1 MAEVKWTKEQQE
13 AIYKKGSN
21 ILVAA
26 AAGSGKTAVLV
37 ERIIKKIINDK
48 VDIDKILVV
57 TFTSAAASEMRERIL
72 DAIYKKLEEYPE
84 DENLQKQ
91 INLLNK
97 ASICTIDSFC
107 LDVIR
112 NNFFEIDISANARV
126 ADSTEVTLLKQE
138 VLDEIFEEK
147 YIENNADF
155 LELIETYTK
164 YNRDEDLQDLILKI
178 YNYIQSDPFPE
189 EWLAQKVEMFNIN
202 NVNFSDTP
210 WGKIIVESCREN
222 LEDCILKLENL
233 VPQMHRFP
241 ELEKYENAI
250 KDDINNYTSIK
261 NNLTNWDTA
270 QQMIEN
276 FRNMDWP
283 RGKKVENPLK
293 DDAKKIRDSVK
304 DQYSSIKEL
313 IPYDSENAC
322 EDIKYMHGILKKLQD
337 IIIEFSEKFYQ
348 KKREKNI
355 IDFNDMEHLA
365 LKVLV
370 KKDEDGNI
378 KGTEVAK
385 RYSEKFEE
393 IAIDEYQDSNLVQEC
408 ILTSVSKNN
417 NIFMVGDVKQ
427 SIYKFRQARPEL
439 FLGKYNT
446 YKNEPVAG
454 ENRKIQLFKNF
465 RSRKNVLD
473 ITNIVFENIMSAKL
487 GDIDYNENEYLN
499 LGASYEE
506 IEKQDFTTQLNIID
520 LKKEDEEKE
529 EETEEKILEK
539 SEMEAKAVAN
549 RIRKLFE
556 DNYCVYDK
564 KEGYRK
570 ATFKDIVI
578 LLRTTSDTAKV
589 YEKELTQNGFPT
601 FTDTGSNY
609 FETEEIQIILSAL
622 KIIDN
627 PNNDI
632 PLVTVL
638 RSPIGGFTDNELIE
652 IRLEERNGL
661 FYQALETTKEKSQ
674 NLELKNKV
682 NKFLNM
688 LNDWQLKQEYLSLDE
703 LIWYIYESTNYYNF
717 VSSKPNGELKTANLK
732 LLFEK
737 AKDYEKASFKG
748 LYNFINYIDKISKGS
763 DDMGSAKLIRRK

>member
-1 MAEVKWTKEQQE
+1 MINK
-13 AIYKKGSN
+13 
-21 ILVAA
+21 
-26 AAGSGKTAVLV
+26 
-37 ERIIKKIINDK
+37 IIKEKIDINQLL
-48 VDIDKILVV
+48 IV
-57 TFTSAAASEMRERIL
+57 TFTNAAASEMREKIL
-72 DAIYKKLEEYPE
+72 EAIYKKIEEEPE
-84 DENLQKQ
+84 NKNLQKQ
-91 INLLNK
+91 IVLLND
-97 ASICTIDSFC
+97 ANISTIHSFC
-107 LDVIR
+107 LEVIK
-112 NNFFEIDISANARV
+112 NYFYEIGISPNFRIGDNAEIK
-126 ADSTEVTLLKQE
+126 LLKQE
-138 VLDEIFEEK
+138 TLEEVFEEL
-147 YIENNADF
+147 YEEENKDF
-155 LELIETYTK
+155 IKLVDTYCGYRNDNQLRELV
-164 YNRDEDLQDLILKI
+164 LKI
-178 YNYIQSDPFPE
+178 YNYSQSMPFPM
-189 EWLAQKVEMFNIN
+189 EWISENVDKFNITN
-202 NVNFSDTP
+202 KNDFSQTE
-210 WGKIIVESCREN
+210 WGKLLIKNFKEEAQSAATALKTVKNE
-222 LEDCILKLENL
+222 LKEDS
-233 VPQMHRFP
+233 
-241 ELEKYENAI
+241 ELEKYYITVLEDIEKIEKLLKQDSWDDIYNLICNLQFEKWPISRKIQSKLKDKSKQIRDKVEKPI
-250 KDDINNYTSIK
+250 KDFR
-261 NNLTNWDTA
+261 DT
-270 QQMIEN
+270 I
-276 FRNMDWP
+276 FIY
-283 RGKKVENPLK
+283 K
-293 DDAKKIRDSVK
+293 S
-304 DQYSSIKEL
+304 KEA
-313 IPYDSENAC
+313 I
-322 EDIKYMHGILKKLQD
+322 EDIYDMYKILNILEKVILK
-337 IIIEFSEKFYQ
+337 FSNKYQ
-348 KKREKNI
+348 ENKKEKNI
-355 IDFNDMEHLA
+355 IDFSDIEHFA
-365 LKVLV
+365 LKILV
-370 KKDEDGNI
+370 KKDENDNYI
-378 KGTEVAK
+378 PTEVAK
-385 RYSEKFEE
+385 IYKEKFKE
-393 IAIDEYQDSNLVQEC
+393 IAIDEYQDSNLVQEY
-408 ILTSVSKNN
+408 ILTTISNGK

-439 FLGKYNT
+439 FLQKYNS
-446 YKNEPVAG
+446 YKMPDEATNECK
-454 ENRKIQLFKNF
+454 ENTKIQLFQNF
-465 RSRKNVLD
+465 RSRSSVLD
-473 ITNIVFENIMSAKL
+473 ITNLVFDNIMSMDL
-487 GDIDYNENEYLN
+487 GGIEYNEKEYLN
-499 LGASYEE
+499 KGAEFKE
-506 IEKQDFTTQLNIID
+506 TAQELNVAGKAELNIID

-609 FETEEIQIILSAL
+609 FETEEIQIILSVL

>member
-1 MAEVKWTKEQQE
+1 MINK
-13 AIYKKGSN
+13 
-21 ILVAA
+21 
-26 AAGSGKTAVLV
+26 
-37 ERIIKKIINDK
+37 IIKEKIDINQLL
-48 VDIDKILVV
+48 IV
-57 TFTSAAASEMRERIL
+57 TFTNAAASEMREKIL
-72 DAIYKKLEEYPE
+72 EAIYKKIEEEPE
-84 DENLQKQ
+84 NKNLQKQ
-91 INLLNK
+91 IVLLND
-97 ASICTIDSFC
+97 ANISTIHSFC
-107 LDVIR
+107 LEVIK
-112 NNFFEIDISANARV
+112 NYFYEIGISPNFRIGDNAEIK
-126 ADSTEVTLLKQE
+126 LLKQE
-138 VLDEIFEEK
+138 TLEEVFEEL
-147 YIENNADF
+147 YEEENKDF
-155 LELIETYTK
+155 IKLVDTYCGYRNDNQLRELV
-164 YNRDEDLQDLILKI
+164 LKI
-178 YNYIQSDPFPE
+178 YNYSQSMPFPM
-189 EWLAQKVEMFNIN
+189 EWISENVDKFNITN
-202 NVNFSDTP
+202 KNDFSQTE
-210 WGKIIVESCREN
+210 WGKLLIKNFKEEAQSAATALKTVKNE
-222 LEDCILKLENL
+222 LKEDS
-233 VPQMHRFP
+233 
-241 ELEKYENAI
+241 ELEKYYITILEDIEKIEKLLKQDSWDDIYNLICNLQFEKWPISRKIQSELKDKSKQIRDKVEKPI
-250 KDDINNYTSIK
+250 KDFR
-261 NNLTNWDTA
+261 DT
-270 QQMIEN
+270 I
-276 FRNMDWP
+276 FIY
-283 RGKKVENPLK
+283 K
-293 DDAKKIRDSVK
+293 S
-304 DQYSSIKEL
+304 KEA
-313 IPYDSENAC
+313 I
-322 EDIKYMHGILKKLQD
+322 EDIYDMYKILNILEKVILK
-337 IIIEFSEKFYQ
+337 FSNKYQ
-348 KKREKNI
+348 ENKKEKNI
-355 IDFNDMEHLA
+355 IDFSDIEHFA
-365 LKVLV
+365 LKILV
-370 KKDEDGNI
+370 KKDENDNYI
-378 KGTEVAK
+378 PTEVAK
-385 RYSEKFEE
+385 IYKEKFKE
-393 IAIDEYQDSNLVQEC
+393 IAIDEYQDSNLVQEY
-408 ILTSVSKNN
+408 ILTTISNGK

-439 FLGKYNT
+439 FLQKYNS
-446 YKNEPVAG
+446 YKMPDEATNECK
-454 ENRKIQLFKNF
+454 ENTKIQLFQNF
-465 RSRKNVLD
+465 RSRSSVLD
-473 ITNIVFENIMSAKL
+473 ITNLVFDNIMSMDL
-487 GDIDYNENEYLN
+487 GGIEYNEKEYLN
-499 LGASYEE
+499 KGAEFKKAAQE
-506 IEKQDFTTQLNIID
+506 LNVAGKAELNIID

-609 FETEEIQIILSAL
+609 FETEEIQIILSVL

-703 LIWYIYESTNYYNF
+703 LIWYMYESTNYYNF

>member
-1 MAEVKWTKEQQE
+1 MINK
-13 AIYKKGSN
+13 
-21 ILVAA
+21 
-26 AAGSGKTAVLV
+26 
-37 ERIIKKIINDK
+37 IIKEKIDINQLL
-48 VDIDKILVV
+48 IV
-57 TFTSAAASEMRERIL
+57 TFTNAAASEMREKIL
-72 DAIYKKLEEYPE
+72 EAIYKKIEEEPE
-84 DENLQKQ
+84 NKNLQKQ
-91 INLLNK
+91 IVLLND
-97 ASICTIDSFC
+97 ANISTIHSFC
-107 LDVIR
+107 LEVIK
-112 NNFFEIDISANARV
+112 NYFYEIGISPNFRIGDNAEIK
-126 ADSTEVTLLKQE
+126 LLKQE
-138 VLDEIFEEK
+138 TLEEVFEEL
-147 YIENNADF
+147 YEEENKDF
-155 LELIETYTK
+155 IKLVDTYCGYRNDNQLRELV
-164 YNRDEDLQDLILKI
+164 LKI
-178 YNYIQSDPFPE
+178 YNYSQSMPFPM
-189 EWLAQKVEMFNIN
+189 EWISENVDKFNITN
-202 NVNFSDTP
+202 KTDFSQTE
-210 WGKIIVESCREN
+210 WGKLLIKNFKEEAQSAVTALKTVKNE
-222 LEDCILKLENL
+222 LKEDS
-233 VPQMHRFP
+233 
-241 ELEKYENAI
+241 ELEKYYITILEDI
-250 KDDINNYTSIK
+250 EKIEKLLKQDSWDDIYNLICNLQFEKWPISRKIQSELKDKSKQIRDKVEKPIK
-261 NNLTNWDTA
+261 NFRDT
-270 QQMIEN
+270 I
-276 FRNMDWP
+276 FIY
-283 RGKKVENPLK
+283 K
-293 DDAKKIRDSVK
+293 S
-304 DQYSSIKEL
+304 KEA
-313 IPYDSENAC
+313 I
-322 EDIKYMHGILKKLQD
+322 EDIYDMYKILNILEKVILK
-337 IIIEFSEKFYQ
+337 FSNKYQ
-348 KKREKNI
+348 ENKKEKNI
-355 IDFNDMEHLA
+355 IDFSDIEHFA
-365 LKVLV
+365 LKILV
-370 KKDEDGNI
+370 KKDENDNYI
-378 KGTEVAK
+378 PTEVAK
-385 RYSEKFEE
+385 IYKEKFKE
-393 IAIDEYQDSNLVQEC
+393 IAIDEYQDSNLVQEY
-408 ILTSVSKNN
+408 ILTTISNGK

-439 FLGKYNT
+439 FLQKYNS
-446 YKNEPVAG
+446 YKMPDEATNECK
-454 ENRKIQLFKNF
+454 ENTKIQLFQNF
-465 RSRKNVLD
+465 RSRSSVLD
-473 ITNIVFENIMSAKL
+473 ITNLVFDNIMSMDL
-487 GDIDYNENEYLN
+487 GGIEYNEKEYLN
-499 LGASYEE
+499 KGPEFKEA
-506 IEKQDFTTQLNIID
+506 TQELNVAGKAELNIID

-529 EETEEKILEK
+529 EEAEEKILEK

-609 FETEEIQIILSAL
+609 FETEEIQIILSVL

-661 FYQALETTKEKSQ
+661 FYQALETTKGKSQ

>member
-1 MAEVKWTKEQQE
+1 MINK
-13 AIYKKGSN
+13 
-21 ILVAA
+21 
-26 AAGSGKTAVLV
+26 
-37 ERIIKKIINDK
+37 IIKEKIDINQLL
-48 VDIDKILVV
+48 IV
-57 TFTSAAASEMRERIL
+57 TFTNAAASEMRERIL
-72 DAIYKKLEEYPE
+72 EAIYKKIEEEPE
-84 DENLQKQ
+84 NKNLQKQ
-91 INLLNK
+91 IVLLND
-97 ASICTIDSFC
+97 ANISTIHSFC
-107 LDVIR
+107 LEVIK
-112 NNFFEIDISANARV
+112 NYFYEIGISPNFRIGDNAEIK
-126 ADSTEVTLLKQE
+126 LLKQE
-138 VLDEIFEEK
+138 TLEEVFEEL
-147 YIENNADF
+147 YEEENKDF
-155 LELIETYTK
+155 IKLVDTYCGYRNDNQLRELV
-164 YNRDEDLQDLILKI
+164 LKI
-178 YNYIQSDPFPE
+178 YNYSQSMPFPM
-189 EWLAQKVEMFNIN
+189 EWINENVDKFNITKEN
-202 NVNFSDTP
+202 DFSKTE
-210 WGKIIVESCREN
+210 WGKLLIKNFKEEAQNAVTALKTVKNE
-222 LEDCILKLENL
+222 LKEDS
-233 VPQMHRFP
+233 
-241 ELEKYENAI
+241 ELEKYYITILEDIEKIEKLLKQNSWDDIYNLICNLQFEKWPISRKIQSELKDKSKQIRDKVEKPI
-250 KDDINNYTSIK
+250 KDFR
-261 NNLTNWDTA
+261 DTIFIY
-270 QQMIEN
+270 Q
-276 FRNMDWP
+276 
-283 RGKKVENPLK
+283 
-293 DDAKKIRDSVK
+293 S
-304 DQYSSIKEL
+304 KET
-313 IPYDSENAC
+313 I
-322 EDIKYMHGILKKLQD
+322 EDIYDMYKILNILEKVILK
-337 IIIEFSEKFYQ
+337 FSNKYQ
-348 KKREKNI
+348 ENKKEKNI
-355 IDFNDMEHLA
+355 IDFSDIEHFA
-365 LKVLV
+365 LKILV
-370 KKDEDGNI
+370 KKDENDNYI
-378 KGTEVAK
+378 PTEVAK
-385 RYSEKFEE
+385 IYKEKFKE
-393 IAIDEYQDSNLVQEC
+393 IAIDEYQDSNLVQEY
-408 ILTSVSKNN
+408 ILTTISNGK

-439 FLGKYNT
+439 FLQKYNS
-446 YKNEPVAG
+446 YKMPDEATNECK
-454 ENRKIQLFKNF
+454 ENTKIQLFQNF
-465 RSRKNVLD
+465 RSRSSVLD
-473 ITNIVFENIMSAKL
+473 ITNLVFDNIMSMDL
-487 GDIDYNENEYLN
+487 GGIEYNEKEYLN
-499 LGASYEE
+499 KGVEFKEAPQELNIAGKAE
-506 IEKQDFTTQLNIID
+506 LNIID
-520 LKKEDEEKE
+520 LKKEDEETE
-529 EETEEKILEK
+529 EETEEKLLEK

-589 YEKELTQNGFPT
+589 YEKELIQNGFPT

>member
-1 MAEVKWTKEQQE
+1 MQQQH
-13 AIYKKGSN
+13 
-21 ILVAA
+21 
-26 AAGSGKTAVLV
+26 GSGKTTVLV
-37 ERIIKKIINDK
+37 ERMINKIIKEKIDINQLL
-48 VDIDKILVV
+48 IV
-57 TFTSAAASEMRERIL
+57 TFTNAAASEMRERIL
-72 DAIYKKLEEYPE
+72 EAIYKKIEEEPE
-84 DENLQKQ
+84 NKNLQKQ
-91 INLLNK
+91 IVLLND
-97 ASICTIDSFC
+97 ANISTIHSFC
-107 LDVIR
+107 LEVIK
-112 NNFFEIDISANARV
+112 NYFYEIGISPNFRIGDNAEIK
-126 ADSTEVTLLKQE
+126 LLKQE
-138 VLDEIFEEK
+138 TLEEVFEEL
-147 YIENNADF
+147 YEEENKDF
-155 LELIETYTK
+155 IKLVDTYCG
-164 YNRDEDLQDLILKI
+164 YRNDNQLRDLVLKI
-178 YNYIQSDPFPE
+178 YNYSQSMPFPM
-189 EWLAQKVEMFNIN
+189 EWISENVDKFNITN
-202 NVNFSDTP
+202 KTDFSQTE
-210 WGKIIVESCREN
+210 WGKLLIKNFKEEAQSAVTA
-222 LEDCILKLENL
+222 LKTVKNELKDDS
-233 VPQMHRFP
+233 
-241 ELEKYENAI
+241 ELEKYYITILEDIEKIEKLLKQDLWDDIYNLICNLQFEKWPISRKIQSELKDKSKQIRDKVEKPI
-250 KDDINNYTSIK
+250 KDFR
-261 NNLTNWDTA
+261 DTIFIY
-270 QQMIEN
+270 Q
-276 FRNMDWP
+276 
-283 RGKKVENPLK
+283 
-293 DDAKKIRDSVK
+293 S
-304 DQYSSIKEL
+304 KEA
-313 IPYDSENAC
+313 I
-322 EDIKYMHGILKKLQD
+322 EDIYDMYKILNILEKVILK
-337 IIIEFSEKFYQ
+337 FSNKYQ
-348 KKREKNI
+348 ENKKEKNI
-355 IDFNDMEHLA
+355 IDFSDIEHFA
-365 LKVLV
+365 LKILV
-370 KKDEDGNI
+370 KKDENNNYI
-378 KGTEVAK
+378 PTEVAK
-385 RYSEKFEE
+385 IYKEKFKE
-393 IAIDEYQDSNLVQEC
+393 IAIDEYQDSNLVQEY
-408 ILTSVSKNN
+408 ILTTISNGK

-439 FLGKYNT
+439 FLQKYNS
-446 YKNEPVAG
+446 YKMPDEATNECK
-454 ENRKIQLFKNF
+454 ENTKIQLFQNF
-465 RSRKNVLD
+465 RSRSSVLD
-473 ITNIVFENIMSAKL
+473 ITNLAFDNIMSMDL
-487 GDIDYNENEYLN
+487 GGIEYNEKEYLN
-499 LGASYEE
+499 KGAEF
-506 IEKQDFTTQLNIID
+506 KKATQELNVAGKAELNIID

-609 FETEEIQIILSAL
+609 FETEEIQIILSVL

-748 LYNFINYIDKISKGS
+748 LYNFINYIDKISNGS

>member
-1 MAEVKWTKEQQE
+1 MQQQH
-13 AIYKKGSN
+13 
-21 ILVAA
+21 
-26 AAGSGKTAVLV
+26 GSGKTTVLV
-37 ERIIKKIINDK
+37 ERMINKIIKEKIDINQLL
-48 VDIDKILVV
+48 IV
-57 TFTSAAASEMRERIL
+57 TFTNAAASEMRERIL
-72 DAIYKKLEEYPE
+72 EAIYKKIEEEPE
-84 DENLQKQ
+84 NKNLQKQ
-91 INLLNK
+91 IVLLND
-97 ASICTIDSFC
+97 ANISTIHSFC
-107 LDVIR
+107 LEVIK
-112 NNFFEIDISANARV
+112 NYFYEIGISPNFRIGDNAEIK
-126 ADSTEVTLLKQE
+126 LLKQE
-138 VLDEIFEEK
+138 TLEEVFEEL
-147 YIENNADF
+147 YEEENKDF
-155 LELIETYTK
+155 IKLVDTYCGYRNDNQLRELV
-164 YNRDEDLQDLILKI
+164 LKI
-178 YNYIQSDPFPE
+178 YNYSQSMPFPM
-189 EWLAQKVEMFNIN
+189 EWISENVDKFNITN
-202 NVNFSDTP
+202 KTDFSQTE
-210 WGKIIVESCREN
+210 WGKLLIKNFKEEAQSAVTALKTVKNE
-222 LEDCILKLENL
+222 LKEDS
-233 VPQMHRFP
+233 
-241 ELEKYENAI
+241 ELEKYYITILEDIEKIEKLLKQDSWDDIYSLICNLQFEKWPISRKIQSELKDKSKQIRDKVEKPI
-250 KDDINNYTSIK
+250 KDFR
-261 NNLTNWDTA
+261 DTIFIY
-270 QQMIEN
+270 Q
-276 FRNMDWP
+276 
-283 RGKKVENPLK
+283 
-293 DDAKKIRDSVK
+293 S
-304 DQYSSIKEL
+304 KEA
-313 IPYDSENAC
+313 I
-322 EDIKYMHGILKKLQD
+322 EDIYDMYKILSILEKVILK
-337 IIIEFSEKFYQ
+337 FSNKYQ
-348 KKREKNI
+348 ENKKEKNI
-355 IDFNDMEHLA
+355 IDFSDIEHFA
-365 LKVLV
+365 LKILV
-370 KKDEDGNI
+370 KKDENDNYI
-378 KGTEVAK
+378 PTEVAK
-385 RYSEKFEE
+385 IYKEKFKE
-393 IAIDEYQDSNLVQEC
+393 IAIDEYQDSNLVQEY
-408 ILTSVSKNN
+408 ILTTISNGK

-439 FLGKYNT
+439 FLQKYNT
-446 YKNEPVAG
+446 YKLPDEVTNECK
-454 ENRKIQLFKNF
+454 ENTKIQLFQNF
-465 RSRKNVLD
+465 RSRSSVLD
-473 ITNIVFENIMSAKL
+473 ITNLVFDNIMSMDL
-487 GDIDYNENEYLN
+487 GGIEYNEKEYLN
-499 LGASYEE
+499 KGAEFKE
-506 IEKQDFTTQLNIID
+506 ATQELNVAGKAELNIID

-539 SEMEAKAVAN
+539 SEMEAKTVAN

-578 LLRTTSDTAKV
+578 LLRTTADTAKV

-609 FETEEIQIILSAL
+609 FETEEIQIILSVL

>member
-1 MAEVKWTKEQQE
+1 MINK
-13 AIYKKGSN
+13 
-21 ILVAA
+21 
-26 AAGSGKTAVLV
+26 
-37 ERIIKKIINDK
+37 IIKEKIDINQLL
-48 VDIDKILVV
+48 IV
-57 TFTSAAASEMRERIL
+57 TFTNAAASEMREKIL
-72 DAIYKKLEEYPE
+72 EAIYKKIEEEPE
-84 DENLQKQ
+84 NKNLQKQ
-91 INLLNK
+91 IVLLND
-97 ASICTIDSFC
+97 ANISTIHSFC
-107 LDVIR
+107 LEVIK
-112 NNFFEIDISANARV
+112 NYFYEIGISPNFRIGDNAEIK
-126 ADSTEVTLLKQE
+126 LLKQE
-138 VLDEIFEEK
+138 TLEEVFEEL
-147 YIENNADF
+147 YEEENKDF
-155 LELIETYTK
+155 IKLVDTYCGYRNDNQLRELV
-164 YNRDEDLQDLILKI
+164 LKI
-178 YNYIQSDPFPE
+178 YNYSQSMPFPM
-189 EWLAQKVEMFNIN
+189 EWISENVDKFNITN
-202 NVNFSDTP
+202 KNDFSQTE
-210 WGKIIVESCREN
+210 WGKLLIKNFKEEAQSAATALKTVKNE
-222 LEDCILKLENL
+222 LKEDS
-233 VPQMHRFP
+233 
-241 ELEKYENAI
+241 ELEKYYITILEDIEKIEKLLKQDSWDDIYNLICNLQFEKWPISRKIQSELKDKSKQIRDKVEKPI
-250 KDDINNYTSIK
+250 KDFR
-261 NNLTNWDTA
+261 DT
-270 QQMIEN
+270 I
-276 FRNMDWP
+276 FIY
-283 RGKKVENPLK
+283 K
-293 DDAKKIRDSVK
+293 S
-304 DQYSSIKEL
+304 KEA
-313 IPYDSENAC
+313 I
-322 EDIKYMHGILKKLQD
+322 EDIYDMYKILNILEKVILK
-337 IIIEFSEKFYQ
+337 FSNKYQ
-348 KKREKNI
+348 ENKKEKNI
-355 IDFNDMEHLA
+355 IDFSDIEHFA
-365 LKVLV
+365 LKILV
-370 KKDEDGNI
+370 KKDENDNYI
-378 KGTEVAK
+378 PTEVAK
-385 RYSEKFEE
+385 IYKEKFKE
-393 IAIDEYQDSNLVQEC
+393 IAIDEYQDSNLVQEY
-408 ILTSVSKNN
+408 ILTTISNGK

-439 FLGKYNT
+439 FLQKYNS
-446 YKNEPVAG
+446 YKMPDEATNECK
-454 ENRKIQLFKNF
+454 ENTKIQLFQNF
-465 RSRKNVLD
+465 RSRSSVLD
-473 ITNIVFENIMSAKL
+473 ITNLVFDNIMSMDL
-487 GDIDYNENEYLN
+487 GGIEYNEKEYLN
-499 LGASYEE
+499 KGTEFKEA
-506 IEKQDFTTQLNIID
+506 TQELNVAGKAELNIID

-529 EETEEKILEK
+529 EEAEEKILEK

-609 FETEEIQIILSAL
+609 FETEEIQIILSVL

>member
-1 MAEVKWTKEQQE
+1 MINK
-13 AIYKKGSN
+13 
-21 ILVAA
+21 
-26 AAGSGKTAVLV
+26 
-37 ERIIKKIINDK
+37 IIKEKIDINQLL
-48 VDIDKILVV
+48 IV
-57 TFTSAAASEMRERIL
+57 TFTNAAASEMREKIL
-72 DAIYKKLEEYPE
+72 EAIYKKIEEEPE
-84 DENLQKQ
+84 NKNLQKQ
-91 INLLNK
+91 IVLLND
-97 ASICTIDSFC
+97 ANISTIHSFC
-107 LDVIR
+107 LEVIK
-112 NNFFEIDISANARV
+112 NYFYEIGISPNFRIGDNAEIK
-126 ADSTEVTLLKQE
+126 LLKQE
-138 VLDEIFEEK
+138 TLEEVFEEL
-147 YIENNADF
+147 YEEENKDF
-155 LELIETYTK
+155 IKLVDTYCGYRNDNQLRELV
-164 YNRDEDLQDLILKI
+164 LKI
-178 YNYIQSDPFPE
+178 YNYSQSMPFPM
-189 EWLAQKVEMFNIN
+189 EWISENVDKFNITN
-202 NVNFSDTP
+202 KNDFSQTE
-210 WGKIIVESCREN
+210 WGKLLIKNFKEEAQSAATALKTVKNE
-222 LEDCILKLENL
+222 LKEDS
-233 VPQMHRFP
+233 
-241 ELEKYENAI
+241 ELEKYYITILEDIEKIEKLLKQDSWDDIYNLICNLQFEKWPISRKIQSELKDKSKQIRDKVEKPI
-250 KDDINNYTSIK
+250 KDFR
-261 NNLTNWDTA
+261 DT
-270 QQMIEN
+270 I
-276 FRNMDWP
+276 FIY
-283 RGKKVENPLK
+283 K
-293 DDAKKIRDSVK
+293 S
-304 DQYSSIKEL
+304 KEA
-313 IPYDSENAC
+313 I
-322 EDIKYMHGILKKLQD
+322 EDIYDMYKILNILEKVILK
-337 IIIEFSEKFYQ
+337 FSNKYQ
-348 KKREKNI
+348 ENKKEKNI
-355 IDFNDMEHLA
+355 IDFSDIEHFA
-365 LKVLV
+365 LKILV
-370 KKDEDGNI
+370 KKDENDNYI
-378 KGTEVAK
+378 PTEVAK
-385 RYSEKFEE
+385 IYKEKFKE
-393 IAIDEYQDSNLVQEC
+393 IAIDEYQDSNLVQEY
-408 ILTSVSKNN
+408 ILTTISNGK

-439 FLGKYNT
+439 FLQKYNS
-446 YKNEPVAG
+446 YKMPDEATNECK
-454 ENRKIQLFKNF
+454 ENTKIQLFQNF
-465 RSRKNVLD
+465 RSRSSVLD
-473 ITNIVFENIMSAKL
+473 ITNLVFDNIMSMDL
-487 GDIDYNENEYLN
+487 GGIEYNEKEYLN
-499 LGASYEE
+499 KGAEFKE
-506 IEKQDFTTQLNIID
+506 TAQELNVAGKAELNIID

-609 FETEEIQIILSAL
+609 FETEEIQIILSVL

>member
-1 MAEVKWTKEQQE
+1 MINK
-13 AIYKKGSN
+13 
-21 ILVAA
+21 
-26 AAGSGKTAVLV
+26 
-37 ERIIKKIINDK
+37 IIKEKIDINQLL
-48 VDIDKILVV
+48 IV
-57 TFTSAAASEMRERIL
+57 TFTNAAASEMREKIL
-72 DAIYKKLEEYPE
+72 EAIYKKIEEEPE
-84 DENLQKQ
+84 NKNLQKQ
-91 INLLNK
+91 IVLLND
-97 ASICTIDSFC
+97 ANISTIHSFC
-107 LDVIR
+107 LEVIK
-112 NNFFEIDISANARV
+112 NYFYEIGISPNFRIGDNAEIK
-126 ADSTEVTLLKQE
+126 LLKQE
-138 VLDEIFEEK
+138 TLEEVFEEL
-147 YIENNADF
+147 YEEENKDF
-155 LELIETYTK
+155 IKLVDTYCGYRNDNQLRELV
-164 YNRDEDLQDLILKI
+164 LKI
-178 YNYIQSDPFPE
+178 YNYSQSMPFPM
-189 EWLAQKVEMFNIN
+189 EWISENVDKFNITN
-202 NVNFSDTP
+202 KTDFSQTE
-210 WGKIIVESCREN
+210 WGKLLIKNFKEEAQSAVTALKTVKNE
-222 LEDCILKLENL
+222 LKEDS
-233 VPQMHRFP
+233 
-241 ELEKYENAI
+241 ELEKYYITILEDI
-250 KDDINNYTSIK
+250 EKIEKLLKQDSWDDIYNLICNLQFEKWPISRKIQSELKDKSKQIRDKVEKPIK
-261 NNLTNWDTA
+261 NFRDT
-270 QQMIEN
+270 I
-276 FRNMDWP
+276 FIY
-283 RGKKVENPLK
+283 K
-293 DDAKKIRDSVK
+293 S
-304 DQYSSIKEL
+304 KEA
-313 IPYDSENAC
+313 I
-322 EDIKYMHGILKKLQD
+322 EDIYDMYKILNILEKVILK
-337 IIIEFSEKFYQ
+337 FSNKYQ
-348 KKREKNI
+348 ENKKEKNI
-355 IDFNDMEHLA
+355 IDFSDIEHFA
-365 LKVLV
+365 LKILV
-370 KKDEDGNI
+370 KKDENDNYI
-378 KGTEVAK
+378 PTEVAK
-385 RYSEKFEE
+385 IYKEKFKE
-393 IAIDEYQDSNLVQEC
+393 IAIDEYQDSNLVQEY
-408 ILTSVSKNN
+408 ILTTISNGK

-439 FLGKYNT
+439 FLQKYNS
-446 YKNEPVAG
+446 YKMPDEATNECK
-454 ENRKIQLFKNF
+454 ENTKIQLFQNF
-465 RSRKNVLD
+465 RSRSSVLD
-473 ITNIVFENIMSAKL
+473 ITNLVFDNIMSMDL
-487 GDIDYNENEYLN
+487 GGIEYNEKEYLN
-499 LGASYEE
+499 KGAEF
-506 IEKQDFTTQLNIID
+506 KKATQELNVAGKAELNIID

-529 EETEEKILEK
+529 EEAEEKILEK

-609 FETEEIQIILSAL
+609 FETEEIQIILSVL

-661 FYQALETTKEKSQ
+661 FYQALETTKGKSQ

>member
-1 MAEVKWTKEQQE
+1 MQQQH
-13 AIYKKGSN
+13 
-21 ILVAA
+21 
-26 AAGSGKTAVLV
+26 GSGKTTVLV
-37 ERIIKKIINDK
+37 ERMINKIIKEKIDINQLL
-48 VDIDKILVV
+48 IV
-57 TFTSAAASEMRERIL
+57 TFTNAAASEMREKIL
-72 DAIYKKLEEYPE
+72 EAIYKKIEEEPE
-84 DENLQKQ
+84 NKNLQKQ
-91 INLLNK
+91 IVLLND
-97 ASICTIDSFC
+97 ANISTIHSFC
-107 LDVIR
+107 LEVIK
-112 NNFFEIDISANARV
+112 NYFYEIGISPNFRIGDNAEIK
-126 ADSTEVTLLKQE
+126 LLKQE
-138 VLDEIFEEK
+138 TLEEVFEEL
-147 YIENNADF
+147 YEEENKDF
-155 LELIETYTK
+155 IKLVDTYCGYRNDNQLRELV
-164 YNRDEDLQDLILKI
+164 LKI
-178 YNYIQSDPFPE
+178 YNYSQSMPFPM
-189 EWLAQKVEMFNIN
+189 EWISENVDKFNITN
-202 NVNFSDTP
+202 KTDFSQTE
-210 WGKIIVESCREN
+210 WGKLLIKNFKEEAQSAVTALKTVKNE
-222 LEDCILKLENL
+222 LKEDS
-233 VPQMHRFP
+233 
-241 ELEKYENAI
+241 ELEKYYITILEDIEKIEKLLKQDSWDDIYNLICNLQFEKWPISRKIQSELKDKSKQIRDKVEKPI
-250 KDDINNYTSIK
+250 KDFR
-261 NNLTNWDTA
+261 DTIFIY
-270 QQMIEN
+270 Q
-276 FRNMDWP
+276 
-283 RGKKVENPLK
+283 
-293 DDAKKIRDSVK
+293 S
-304 DQYSSIKEL
+304 KEA
-313 IPYDSENAC
+313 I
-322 EDIKYMHGILKKLQD
+322 EDIYDMYKILNILEKVILK
-337 IIIEFSEKFYQ
+337 FSNKYQ
-348 KKREKNI
+348 ENKKEKNI
-355 IDFNDMEHLA
+355 IDFSDIEHFA
-365 LKVLV
+365 LKILV
-370 KKDEDGNI
+370 KKDENDNYI
-378 KGTEVAK
+378 PTEVAK
-385 RYSEKFEE
+385 IYKEKFKE
-393 IAIDEYQDSNLVQEC
+393 IAIDEYQDSNLVQEY
-408 ILTSVSKNN
+408 ILTTISNGK

-439 FLGKYNT
+439 FLQKYNS
-446 YKNEPVAG
+446 YKMPDEATNECK
-454 ENRKIQLFKNF
+454 ENTKIQLFQNF
-465 RSRKNVLD
+465 RSRSSVLD
-473 ITNIVFENIMSAKL
+473 ITNLVFDNIMSMDL
-487 GDIDYNENEYLN
+487 GGIEYNEKEYLN
-499 LGASYEE
+499 KGAEFKE
-506 IEKQDFTTQLNIID
+506 TTQELNVAGKAELNIID

-609 FETEEIQIILSAL
+609 FETEEIQIILSVL

>member
-1 MAEVKWTKEQQE
+1 MINK
-13 AIYKKGSN
+13 
-21 ILVAA
+21 
-26 AAGSGKTAVLV
+26 
-37 ERIIKKIINDK
+37 IIKEKIDINQLL
-48 VDIDKILVV
+48 IV
-57 TFTSAAASEMRERIL
+57 TFTNAAASEMREKIL
-72 DAIYKKLEEYPE
+72 EAIYKKIEEEPE
-84 DENLQKQ
+84 NKNLQKQ
-91 INLLNK
+91 IVLLND
-97 ASICTIDSFC
+97 ANISTIHSFC
-107 LDVIR
+107 LEVIK
-112 NNFFEIDISANARV
+112 NYFYEIGISPNFRIGDNAEIK
-126 ADSTEVTLLKQE
+126 LLKQE
-138 VLDEIFEEK
+138 TLEEVFEEL
-147 YIENNADF
+147 YEEENKDF
-155 LELIETYTK
+155 IKLVDTYCGYRNDNQLRELV
-164 YNRDEDLQDLILKI
+164 LKI
-178 YNYIQSDPFPE
+178 YNYSQSMPFPM
-189 EWLAQKVEMFNIN
+189 EWISENVDKFNITN
-202 NVNFSDTP
+202 KNDFSQTE
-210 WGKIIVESCREN
+210 WGKLLIKNFKEEAQSATTALKTVKNE
-222 LEDCILKLENL
+222 LKEDS
-233 VPQMHRFP
+233 
-241 ELEKYENAI
+241 ELEKYYITILEDIEKIEKLLKQDSWDDIYNLICNLQFEKWPISRKIQSELKDKSKQIRDKVEKPI
-250 KDDINNYTSIK
+250 KDFR
-261 NNLTNWDTA
+261 DT
-270 QQMIEN
+270 I
-276 FRNMDWP
+276 FIY
-283 RGKKVENPLK
+283 K
-293 DDAKKIRDSVK
+293 S
-304 DQYSSIKEL
+304 KEA
-313 IPYDSENAC
+313 I
-322 EDIKYMHGILKKLQD
+322 EDIYDMYKILNILEKVILK
-337 IIIEFSEKFYQ
+337 FSNKYQ
-348 KKREKNI
+348 ENKKEKNI
-355 IDFNDMEHLA
+355 IDFSDIEHFA
-365 LKVLV
+365 LKILV
-370 KKDEDGNI
+370 KKDENDNYI
-378 KGTEVAK
+378 PTEVAK
-385 RYSEKFEE
+385 IYKEKFKE
-393 IAIDEYQDSNLVQEC
+393 IAIDEYQDSNLVQEY
-408 ILTSVSKNN
+408 ILTTISNGK

-439 FLGKYNT
+439 FLQKYNS
-446 YKNEPVAG
+446 YKMPDEATNECK
-454 ENRKIQLFKNF
+454 ENTKIQLFQNF
-465 RSRKNVLD
+465 RSRSSVLD
-473 ITNIVFENIMSAKL
+473 ITNLVFDNIMSMDL
-487 GDIDYNENEYLN
+487 GGIEYNEKEYLN
-499 LGASYEE
+499 KGAEFKE
-506 IEKQDFTTQLNIID
+506 ATKELNVAGKAELNIID

-609 FETEEIQIILSAL
+609 FETEEIQIILSVL

-638 RSPIGGFTDNELIE
+638 RSPIGEFTDNELIE

-674 NLELKNKV
+674 NLELKNKA

-748 LYNFINYIDKISKGS
+748 LYNFINYIDKISRGS

>member
-1 MAEVKWTKEQQE
+1 MINK
-13 AIYKKGSN
+13 
-21 ILVAA
+21 
-26 AAGSGKTAVLV
+26 
-37 ERIIKKIINDK
+37 IIKEKIDINQLL
-48 VDIDKILVV
+48 IV
-57 TFTSAAASEMRERIL
+57 TFTNAAASEMREKIL
-72 DAIYKKLEEYPE
+72 EAIYKKIEEEPE
-84 DENLQKQ
+84 NKNLQKQ
-91 INLLNK
+91 IVLLND
-97 ASICTIDSFC
+97 ANISTIHSFC
-107 LDVIR
+107 LEVIK
-112 NNFFEIDISANARV
+112 NYFYEIGISPNFRIGDNAEIK
-126 ADSTEVTLLKQE
+126 LLKQE
-138 VLDEIFEEK
+138 TLEEVFEEL
-147 YIENNADF
+147 YEEENKDF
-155 LELIETYTK
+155 IKLVDTYCGYRNDNQLRELV
-164 YNRDEDLQDLILKI
+164 LKI
-178 YNYIQSDPFPE
+178 YNYSQSMPFPM
-189 EWLAQKVEMFNIN
+189 EWISENVDKFNITN
-202 NVNFSDTP
+202 KNDFSQTE
-210 WGKIIVESCREN
+210 WGKLLIKNFKEEAQSAATALKTVKNE
-222 LEDCILKLENL
+222 LKEDS
-233 VPQMHRFP
+233 
-241 ELEKYENAI
+241 ELEKYYITILEDIEKIEKLLKQDSWDDIYNLICNLQFEKWPISRKIQSELKDKSKQIRDKVEKPI
-250 KDDINNYTSIK
+250 KDFR
-261 NNLTNWDTA
+261 DT
-270 QQMIEN
+270 I
-276 FRNMDWP
+276 FIY
-283 RGKKVENPLK
+283 K
-293 DDAKKIRDSVK
+293 S
-304 DQYSSIKEL
+304 KEA
-313 IPYDSENAC
+313 I
-322 EDIKYMHGILKKLQD
+322 EDIYDMYKILNILEKVILK
-337 IIIEFSEKFYQ
+337 FSNKYQ
-348 KKREKNI
+348 ENKKEKNI
-355 IDFNDMEHLA
+355 IDFSDIEHFA
-365 LKVLV
+365 LKILV
-370 KKDEDGNI
+370 KKDENDNYI
-378 KGTEVAK
+378 PTEVAK
-385 RYSEKFEE
+385 IYKEKFKE
-393 IAIDEYQDSNLVQEC
+393 IAIDEYQDSNLVQEY
-408 ILTSVSKNN
+408 ILTTISNGK

-439 FLGKYNT
+439 FLQKYNS
-446 YKNEPVAG
+446 YKMPDEATNECK
-454 ENRKIQLFKNF
+454 ENTKIQLFQNF
-465 RSRKNVLD
+465 RSRSSVLD
-473 ITNIVFENIMSAKL
+473 ITNLVFDNIMSMDL
-487 GDIDYNENEYLN
+487 GGIEYNEKEYLN
-499 LGASYEE
+499 KGTEFKEAAQELNVAGKAE
-506 IEKQDFTTQLNIID
+506 LNIID

-609 FETEEIQIILSAL
+609 FETEEIQIILSVL

-737 AKDYEKASFKG
+737 AKDYENSNFKG

>member
-1 MAEVKWTKEQQE
+1 MINK
-13 AIYKKGSN
+13 
-21 ILVAA
+21 
-26 AAGSGKTAVLV
+26 
-37 ERIIKKIINDK
+37 IIKEKIDINQLL
-48 VDIDKILVV
+48 IV
-57 TFTSAAASEMRERIL
+57 TFTNAAASEMREKIL
-72 DAIYKKLEEYPE
+72 EAIYKKIEEEPE
-84 DENLQKQ
+84 NKNLQKQ
-91 INLLNK
+91 IVLLND
-97 ASICTIDSFC
+97 ANISTIHSFC
-107 LDVIR
+107 LEVIK
-112 NNFFEIDISANARV
+112 NYFYEIGISPNFRIGDNAEIK
-126 ADSTEVTLLKQE
+126 LLKQE
-138 VLDEIFEEK
+138 TLEEVFEEL
-147 YIENNADF
+147 YEEENKDF
-155 LELIETYTK
+155 IKLVDTYCGYRNDNQLRELV
-164 YNRDEDLQDLILKI
+164 LKI
-178 YNYIQSDPFPE
+178 YNYSQSMPFPM
-189 EWLAQKVEMFNIN
+189 EWISENVDKFNITN
-202 NVNFSDTP
+202 KNDFSQTE
-210 WGKIIVESCREN
+210 WGKLLIKNFKEEAQSAVTALKTVKNE
-222 LEDCILKLENL
+222 LKEDS
-233 VPQMHRFP
+233 
-241 ELEKYENAI
+241 ELEKYYITILEDIEKIEKLLKQDSWDDIYNLICNLQFEKWPISRKIQSELKDKSKQIRDKVEKPI
-250 KDDINNYTSIK
+250 KDFR
-261 NNLTNWDTA
+261 DTIFIY
-270 QQMIEN
+270 Q
-276 FRNMDWP
+276 
-283 RGKKVENPLK
+283 
-293 DDAKKIRDSVK
+293 S
-304 DQYSSIKEL
+304 KEA
-313 IPYDSENAC
+313 I
-322 EDIKYMHGILKKLQD
+322 EDIYDMYKILNILEKVILK
-337 IIIEFSEKFYQ
+337 FSNKYQ
-348 KKREKNI
+348 ENKKEKNI
-355 IDFNDMEHLA
+355 IDFSDIEHFA
-365 LKVLV
+365 LKILV
-370 KKDEDGNI
+370 KKDENDNYI
-378 KGTEVAK
+378 PTEVAK
-385 RYSEKFEE
+385 IYKEKFKE
-393 IAIDEYQDSNLVQEC
+393 IAIDEYQDSNLVQEY
-408 ILTSVSKNN
+408 ILTTISNGK

-439 FLGKYNT
+439 FLQKYNS
-446 YKNEPVAG
+446 YKMPDEATNECK
-454 ENRKIQLFKNF
+454 ENTKIQLFQNF
-465 RSRKNVLD
+465 RSRSSVLD
-473 ITNIVFENIMSAKL
+473 ITNLVFDNIMSMDL
-487 GDIDYNENEYLN
+487 GGIEYNEKEYLN
-499 LGASYEE
+499 KGAEF
-506 IEKQDFTTQLNIID
+506 KKATQELNVAGKAELNIID

-609 FETEEIQIILSAL
+609 FETEEIQIILSVL

-661 FYQALETTKEKSQ
+661 FYQALETTREKSQ

>member
-1 MAEVKWTKEQQE
+1 MINK
-13 AIYKKGSN
+13 
-21 ILVAA
+21 
-26 AAGSGKTAVLV
+26 
-37 ERIIKKIINDK
+37 IIKEKIDINQLL
-48 VDIDKILVV
+48 IV
-57 TFTSAAASEMRERIL
+57 TFTNAAASEMREKIL
-72 DAIYKKLEEYPE
+72 EAIYKKIEEEPE
-84 DENLQKQ
+84 NKNLQKQ
-91 INLLNK
+91 IVLLND
-97 ASICTIDSFC
+97 ANISTIHSFC
-107 LDVIR
+107 LEVIK
-112 NNFFEIDISANARV
+112 NYFYEIGISPNFRIGDNAEIK
-126 ADSTEVTLLKQE
+126 LLKQE
-138 VLDEIFEEK
+138 TLEEVFEEL
-147 YIENNADF
+147 YEEENKDF
-155 LELIETYTK
+155 IKLVDTYCGYRNDNQLRELV
-164 YNRDEDLQDLILKI
+164 LKI
-178 YNYIQSDPFPE
+178 YNYSQSMPFPM
-189 EWLAQKVEMFNIN
+189 EWISENVDKFNITN
-202 NVNFSDTP
+202 KNDFSQTE
-210 WGKIIVESCREN
+210 WGKLLIKNFKEEAQSAVTALKTVKNE
-222 LEDCILKLENL
+222 LKEDS
-233 VPQMHRFP
+233 
-241 ELEKYENAI
+241 ELEKYYITIQEDIEKIEKLLKQDLWDDIYNLICNLQFEKWPISRKIQSELKDKSKQIRDKVEKPI
-250 KDDINNYTSIK
+250 KDFR
-261 NNLTNWDTA
+261 DT
-270 QQMIEN
+270 I
-276 FRNMDWP
+276 FIY
-283 RGKKVENPLK
+283 K
-293 DDAKKIRDSVK
+293 S
-304 DQYSSIKEL
+304 KE
-313 IPYDSENAC
+313 AV
-322 EDIKYMHGILKKLQD
+322 EDIYDMYKILNILEKVILK
-337 IIIEFSEKFYQ
+337 FSNKYQ
-348 KKREKNI
+348 ENKKEKNI
-355 IDFNDMEHLA
+355 IDFSDIEHFA
-365 LKVLV
+365 LKILV
-370 KKDEDGNI
+370 KKDENDNYI
-378 KGTEVAK
+378 PTEVAK
-385 RYSEKFEE
+385 IYKEKFKE
-393 IAIDEYQDSNLVQEC
+393 IAIDEYQDSNLVQEY
-408 ILTSVSKNN
+408 ILTTISNGK

-439 FLGKYNT
+439 FLQKYNS
-446 YKNEPVAG
+446 YKMPDEATNECK
-454 ENRKIQLFKNF
+454 ENTKIQLFQNF
-465 RSRKNVLD
+465 RSRSSVLD
-473 ITNIVFENIMSAKL
+473 ITNLVFDNIMSMDL
-487 GDIDYNENEYLN
+487 GGIEYNEKEYLN
-499 LGASYEE
+499 KGAEFKE
-506 IEKQDFTTQLNIID
+506 ATQELNVEGKAELNIID

-609 FETEEIQIILSAL
+609 FETEEIQIILSVL

>member
-1 MAEVKWTKEQQE
+1 MPDEATNECKE
-13 AIYKKGSN
+13 
-21 ILVAA
+21 
-26 AAGSGKTAVLV
+26 
-37 ERIIKKIINDK
+37 
-48 VDIDKILVV
+48 
-57 TFTSAAASEMRERIL
+57 
-72 DAIYKKLEEYPE
+72 
-84 DENLQKQ
+84 
-91 INLLNK
+91 
-97 ASICTIDSFC
+97 
-107 LDVIR
+107 
-112 NNFFEIDISANARV
+112 
-126 ADSTEVTLLKQE
+126 
-138 VLDEIFEEK
+138 
-147 YIENNADF
+147 
-155 LELIETYTK
+155 
-164 YNRDEDLQDLILKI
+164 
-178 YNYIQSDPFPE
+178 
-189 EWLAQKVEMFNIN
+189 
-202 NVNFSDTP
+202 
-210 WGKIIVESCREN
+210 
-222 LEDCILKLENL
+222 
-233 VPQMHRFP
+233 
-241 ELEKYENAI
+241 
-250 KDDINNYTSIK
+250 
-261 NNLTNWDTA
+261 
-270 QQMIEN
+270 
-276 FRNMDWP
+276 
-283 RGKKVENPLK
+283 
-293 DDAKKIRDSVK
+293 
-304 DQYSSIKEL
+304 
-313 IPYDSENAC
+313 
-322 EDIKYMHGILKKLQD
+322 
-337 IIIEFSEKFYQ
+337 
-348 KKREKNI
+348 
-355 IDFNDMEHLA
+355 
-365 LKVLV
+365 
-370 KKDEDGNI
+370 
-378 KGTEVAK
+378 
-385 RYSEKFEE
+385 
-393 IAIDEYQDSNLVQEC
+393 
-408 ILTSVSKNN
+408 
-417 NIFMVGDVKQ
+417 
-427 SIYKFRQARPEL
+427 
-439 FLGKYNT
+439 NT
-446 YKNEPVAG
+446 
-454 ENRKIQLFKNF
+454 KIQLFQNF
-465 RSRKNVLD
+465 RSRSSVLD
-473 ITNIVFENIMSAKL
+473 ITNLVFDNIMSMDL
-487 GDIDYNENEYLN
+487 GGIEYNEKEYLN
-499 LGASYEE
+499 KGAEFKKAAQE
-506 IEKQDFTTQLNIID
+506 LNVAGKAELNIID

-609 FETEEIQIILSAL
+609 FETEEIQIILSVL

>member
-1 MAEVKWTKEQQE
+1 M
-13 AIYKKGSN
+13 YKILN
-21 ILVAA
+21 IL
-26 AAGSGKTAVLV
+26 
-37 ERIIKKIINDK
+37 EK
-48 VDIDKILVV
+48 V
-57 TFTSAAASEMRERIL
+57 
-72 DAIYKKLEEYPE
+72 
-84 DENLQKQ
+84 
-91 INLLNK
+91 
-97 ASICTIDSFC
+97 
-107 LDVIR
+107 
-112 NNFFEIDISANARV
+112 
-126 ADSTEVTLLKQE
+126 
-138 VLDEIFEEK
+138 
-147 YIENNADF
+147 
-155 LELIETYTK
+155 
-164 YNRDEDLQDLILKI
+164 ILK
-178 YNYIQSDPFPE
+178 
-189 EWLAQKVEMFNIN
+189 
-202 NVNFSDTP
+202 FSN
-210 WGKIIVESCREN
+210 KYQEN
-222 LEDCILKLENL
+222 
-233 VPQMHRFP
+233 
-241 ELEKYENAI
+241 
-250 KDDINNYTSIK
+250 
-261 NNLTNWDTA
+261 
-270 QQMIEN
+270 
-276 FRNMDWP
+276 
-283 RGKKVENPLK
+283 KK
-293 DDAKKIRDSVK
+293 
-304 DQYSSIKEL
+304 
-313 IPYDSENAC
+313 
-322 EDIKYMHGILKKLQD
+322 
-337 IIIEFSEKFYQ
+337 
-348 KKREKNI
+348 EKNI
-355 IDFNDMEHLA
+355 IDFSDIEHFA
-365 LKVLV
+365 LKILV
-370 KKDEDGNI
+370 KKDENDNYI
-378 KGTEVAK
+378 PTEVAK
-385 RYSEKFEE
+385 IYKEKFKE
-393 IAIDEYQDSNLVQEC
+393 IAIDEYQDSNLVQEY
-408 ILTSVSKNN
+408 ILTTISNGR

-439 FLGKYNT
+439 FLQKYNS
-446 YKNEPVAG
+446 YKMPDEATNECK
-454 ENRKIQLFKNF
+454 ENTKIQLFQNF
-465 RSRKNVLD
+465 RSRSSVLD
-473 ITNIVFENIMSAKL
+473 ITNLVFDNIMSMDL
-487 GDIDYNENEYLN
+487 GGIEYNEKEYLN
-499 LGASYEE
+499 KGAEFKE
-506 IEKQDFTTQLNIID
+506 VPQELNIAGKAELNIID

-549 RIRKLFE
+549 RIKKLFE

-609 FETEEIQIILSAL
+609 FETEEIQIILSVL
-622 KIIDN
+622 KTIDN

-717 VSSKPNGELKTANLK
+717 ISSKPNGELKTANLK

>member
-1 MAEVKWTKEQQE
+1 MINK
-13 AIYKKGSN
+13 
-21 ILVAA
+21 
-26 AAGSGKTAVLV
+26 
-37 ERIIKKIINDK
+37 IIKQKIDINQLL
-48 VDIDKILVV
+48 IV
-57 TFTSAAASEMRERIL
+57 TFTNAAASEMREKIL
-72 DAIYKKLEEYPE
+72 EAIYKKIEEEPE
-84 DENLQKQ
+84 NKNLQKQ
-91 INLLNK
+91 IVLLND
-97 ASICTIDSFC
+97 ANISTIHSFC
-107 LDVIR
+107 LEVIK
-112 NNFFEIDISANARV
+112 NYFYEIGISPNFRIGDNAEIK
-126 ADSTEVTLLKQE
+126 LLKQE
-138 VLDEIFEEK
+138 TLEEVFEEL
-147 YIENNADF
+147 YEEENKDF
-155 LELIETYTK
+155 IKLVDTYCGYRNDNQLRELV
-164 YNRDEDLQDLILKI
+164 LKI
-178 YNYIQSDPFPE
+178 YNYSQSMPFPM
-189 EWLAQKVEMFNIN
+189 EWISENVDKFNITN
-202 NVNFSDTP
+202 KNDFSQTE
-210 WGKIIVESCREN
+210 WGKLLIKNFKEEAQSAATALKTVKNE
-222 LEDCILKLENL
+222 LKEDS
-233 VPQMHRFP
+233 
-241 ELEKYENAI
+241 ELEKYYITILEDIEKIEKLLKQDSWDDIYNLICNLQFEKWPISRKIQSELKDKSKQIRDKVEKPI
-250 KDDINNYTSIK
+250 KDFR
-261 NNLTNWDTA
+261 DT
-270 QQMIEN
+270 I
-276 FRNMDWP
+276 FIY
-283 RGKKVENPLK
+283 K
-293 DDAKKIRDSVK
+293 S
-304 DQYSSIKEL
+304 KEA
-313 IPYDSENAC
+313 I
-322 EDIKYMHGILKKLQD
+322 EDIYDMYKILNILEKVILK
-337 IIIEFSEKFYQ
+337 FSNKYQ
-348 KKREKNI
+348 ENKKEKNI
-355 IDFNDMEHLA
+355 IDFSDIEHFA
-365 LKVLV
+365 LKILV
-370 KKDEDGNI
+370 KKDENDNYI
-378 KGTEVAK
+378 PTEVAK
-385 RYSEKFEE
+385 IYKEKFKE
-393 IAIDEYQDSNLVQEC
+393 IAIDEYQDSNLVQEY
-408 ILTSVSKNN
+408 ILTTISNGK

-439 FLGKYNT
+439 FLQKYNS
-446 YKNEPVAG
+446 YKMPDEATNECK
-454 ENRKIQLFKNF
+454 ENTKIQLFQNF
-465 RSRKNVLD
+465 RSRSSVLD
-473 ITNIVFENIMSAKL
+473 ITNLVFDNIMSMDL
-487 GDIDYNENEYLN
+487 GGIEYNEKEYLN
-499 LGASYEE
+499 KGAEFKKAAQE
-506 IEKQDFTTQLNIID
+506 LNVAGKAELNIID

-609 FETEEIQIILSAL
+609 FETEEIQIILSVL

-703 LIWYIYESTNYYNF
+703 LIWYMYESTNYYNF

>member
-1 MAEVKWTKEQQE
+1 MINK
-13 AIYKKGSN
+13 
-21 ILVAA
+21 
-26 AAGSGKTAVLV
+26 
-37 ERIIKKIINDK
+37 IIKEKIDINQLL
-48 VDIDKILVV
+48 IV
-57 TFTSAAASEMRERIL
+57 TFTNAAASEMREKIL
-72 DAIYKKLEEYPE
+72 EAIYKKIEEEPE
-84 DENLQKQ
+84 NKNLQKQ
-91 INLLNK
+91 IVLLND
-97 ASICTIDSFC
+97 ANISTIHSFC
-107 LDVIR
+107 LEVIK
-112 NNFFEIDISANARV
+112 NYFYEIGISPNFRIGDNAEIK
-126 ADSTEVTLLKQE
+126 LLKQE
-138 VLDEIFEEK
+138 TLEEVFEEL
-147 YIENNADF
+147 YEEENKDF
-155 LELIETYTK
+155 IKLVDTYCGYRNDNQLRELV
-164 YNRDEDLQDLILKI
+164 LKI
-178 YNYIQSDPFPE
+178 YNYSQSMPFPM
-189 EWLAQKVEMFNIN
+189 EWISENVDKFNITN
-202 NVNFSDTP
+202 KTDFSQTE
-210 WGKIIVESCREN
+210 WGKLLIKNFKEEAQSAVTALKTVKNE
-222 LEDCILKLENL
+222 LKEDS
-233 VPQMHRFP
+233 
-241 ELEKYENAI
+241 ELEKYYITILEDI
-250 KDDINNYTSIK
+250 EKIEKLLKQDSWDDIYNLICNLQFEKWPISRKIQSELKDKSKQIRDKVEKPIK
-261 NNLTNWDTA
+261 NFRDT
-270 QQMIEN
+270 I
-276 FRNMDWP
+276 FIY
-283 RGKKVENPLK
+283 K
-293 DDAKKIRDSVK
+293 S
-304 DQYSSIKEL
+304 KEA
-313 IPYDSENAC
+313 I
-322 EDIKYMHGILKKLQD
+322 EDIYDMYKILNILEKVILK
-337 IIIEFSEKFYQ
+337 FSNKYQ
-348 KKREKNI
+348 ENKKEKNI
-355 IDFNDMEHLA
+355 IDFSDIEHFA
-365 LKVLV
+365 LKILV
-370 KKDEDGNI
+370 KKDENDNYI
-378 KGTEVAK
+378 PTEVAK
-385 RYSEKFEE
+385 IYKEKFKE
-393 IAIDEYQDSNLVQEC
+393 IAIDEYQDSNLVQEY
-408 ILTSVSKNN
+408 ILTTISNGK

-439 FLGKYNT
+439 FLQKYNS
-446 YKNEPVAG
+446 YKMPDEATNECK
-454 ENRKIQLFKNF
+454 ENTKIQLFQNF
-465 RSRKNVLD
+465 RSRSSVLD
-473 ITNIVFENIMSAKL
+473 ITNLVFDNIMSMDL
-487 GDIDYNENEYLN
+487 GGIEYNEKEYLN
-499 LGASYEE
+499 KGPEFKEA
-506 IEKQDFTTQLNIID
+506 TQELNVAGKAELNIID

-529 EETEEKILEK
+529 EEAEEKILEK

-609 FETEEIQIILSAL
+609 FETEEIQIILSVL

>member
-1 MAEVKWTKEQQE
+1 MINK
-13 AIYKKGSN
+13 
-21 ILVAA
+21 
-26 AAGSGKTAVLV
+26 
-37 ERIIKKIINDK
+37 IIKEKIDINQLL
-48 VDIDKILVV
+48 IV
-57 TFTSAAASEMRERIL
+57 TFTNAAASEMREKIL
-72 DAIYKKLEEYPE
+72 EAIYKKIEEEPE
-84 DENLQKQ
+84 NKNLQKQ
-91 INLLNK
+91 IVLLND
-97 ASICTIDSFC
+97 ANISTIHSFC
-107 LDVIR
+107 LEVIK
-112 NNFFEIDISANARV
+112 NYFYEIGISPNFRIGDNAEIK
-126 ADSTEVTLLKQE
+126 LLKQE
-138 VLDEIFEEK
+138 TLEEVFEEL
-147 YIENNADF
+147 YEEENKDF
-155 LELIETYTK
+155 IKLVDTYCGYRNDNQLRELV
-164 YNRDEDLQDLILKI
+164 LKI
-178 YNYIQSDPFPE
+178 YNYSQSMPFPM
-189 EWLAQKVEMFNIN
+189 EWISENVDKFNITN
-202 NVNFSDTP
+202 KNDFSQTE
-210 WGKIIVESCREN
+210 WGKLLIKNFKEEAQSAATALKTVKNE
-222 LEDCILKLENL
+222 LKEDS
-233 VPQMHRFP
+233 
-241 ELEKYENAI
+241 ELEKYYITILEDIEKIEKLLKQDSWDDIYNLICNLQFEKWPISRKIQSELKDKSKQIRDKVEKPI
-250 KDDINNYTSIK
+250 KDFR
-261 NNLTNWDTA
+261 DT
-270 QQMIEN
+270 I
-276 FRNMDWP
+276 FIY
-283 RGKKVENPLK
+283 K
-293 DDAKKIRDSVK
+293 S
-304 DQYSSIKEL
+304 KEA
-313 IPYDSENAC
+313 I
-322 EDIKYMHGILKKLQD
+322 EDIYDMYKILNILEKVILK
-337 IIIEFSEKFYQ
+337 FSNKYQ
-348 KKREKNI
+348 ENKKEKNI
-355 IDFNDMEHLA
+355 IDFSDIEHFA
-365 LKVLV
+365 LKILV
-370 KKDEDGNI
+370 KKDENDNYI
-378 KGTEVAK
+378 PTEVAK
-385 RYSEKFEE
+385 IYKEKFKE
-393 IAIDEYQDSNLVQEC
+393 IAIDEYQDSNLVQEY
-408 ILTSVSKNN
+408 ILTTISNGK

-439 FLGKYNT
+439 FLQKYNS
-446 YKNEPVAG
+446 YKMPDEATNECK
-454 ENRKIQLFKNF
+454 ENTKIQLFQNF
-465 RSRKNVLD
+465 RSRSSVLD
-473 ITNIVFENIMSAKL
+473 ITNLVFDNIMSMDL
-487 GDIDYNENEYLN
+487 GGIEYNEKEYLN
-499 LGASYEE
+499 KGTEFKEAAQELNVAGKAE
-506 IEKQDFTTQLNIID
+506 LNIID

-609 FETEEIQIILSAL
+609 FETEEIQIILSVL

>member
-1 MAEVKWTKEQQE
+1 MINK
-13 AIYKKGSN
+13 
-21 ILVAA
+21 
-26 AAGSGKTAVLV
+26 
-37 ERIIKKIINDK
+37 IIKEKIDINQLL
-48 VDIDKILVV
+48 IV
-57 TFTSAAASEMRERIL
+57 TFTNAAASEMREKIL
-72 DAIYKKLEEYPE
+72 EAIYKKIEEEPE
-84 DENLQKQ
+84 NKNLQKQ
-91 INLLNK
+91 IVLLND
-97 ASICTIDSFC
+97 ANISTIHSFC
-107 LDVIR
+107 LEVIK
-112 NNFFEIDISANARV
+112 NYFYEIGISPNFRIGDNAEIK
-126 ADSTEVTLLKQE
+126 LLKQE
-138 VLDEIFEEK
+138 TLEEVFEEL
-147 YIENNADF
+147 YEEENKDF
-155 LELIETYTK
+155 IKLVDTYCGYRNDNQLRELV
-164 YNRDEDLQDLILKI
+164 LKI
-178 YNYIQSDPFPE
+178 YNYSQSMPFPM
-189 EWLAQKVEMFNIN
+189 EWISENVDKFNITN
-202 NVNFSDTP
+202 KNDFSQTE
-210 WGKIIVESCREN
+210 WGKLLIKNFKEEAQSATTALKTVKNE
-222 LEDCILKLENL
+222 LKEDS
-233 VPQMHRFP
+233 
-241 ELEKYENAI
+241 ELEKYYITILEDIEKIEKLLKQDSWDDIYNLICNLQFEKWPISRKIQSELKDKSKQIRDKVEKPI
-250 KDDINNYTSIK
+250 KDFR
-261 NNLTNWDTA
+261 DT
-270 QQMIEN
+270 I
-276 FRNMDWP
+276 FIY
-283 RGKKVENPLK
+283 K
-293 DDAKKIRDSVK
+293 S
-304 DQYSSIKEL
+304 KEA
-313 IPYDSENAC
+313 I
-322 EDIKYMHGILKKLQD
+322 EDIYDMYKILNILEKVILK
-337 IIIEFSEKFYQ
+337 FSNKYQ
-348 KKREKNI
+348 ENKKEKNI
-355 IDFNDMEHLA
+355 IDFSDIEHFA
-365 LKVLV
+365 LKILV
-370 KKDEDGNI
+370 KKDENDNYI
-378 KGTEVAK
+378 PTEVAK
-385 RYSEKFEE
+385 IYKEKFKE
-393 IAIDEYQDSNLVQEC
+393 IAIDEYQDSNLVQEY
-408 ILTSVSKNN
+408 ILTTISNGK

-439 FLGKYNT
+439 FLQKYNS
-446 YKNEPVAG
+446 YKMPDEATNECK
-454 ENRKIQLFKNF
+454 ENTKIQLFQNF
-465 RSRKNVLD
+465 RSRSSVLD
-473 ITNIVFENIMSAKL
+473 ITNLVFDNIMSMDL
-487 GDIDYNENEYLN
+487 GGIEYNEKEYLN
-499 LGASYEE
+499 KGAEFKE
-506 IEKQDFTTQLNIID
+506 ATKELNVAGKAELNIID

-609 FETEEIQIILSAL
+609 FETEEIQIILSVL

-638 RSPIGGFTDNELIE
+638 RSPIGEFTDNELIE

-748 LYNFINYIDKISKGS
+748 LYNFINYIDKISRGS

>member
-1 MAEVKWTKEQQE
+1 MINK
-13 AIYKKGSN
+13 
-21 ILVAA
+21 
-26 AAGSGKTAVLV
+26 
-37 ERIIKKIINDK
+37 IIKEKIDINQLL
-48 VDIDKILVV
+48 IV
-57 TFTSAAASEMRERIL
+57 TFTNAAASEMREKIL
-72 DAIYKKLEEYPE
+72 EAIYKKIEEEPE
-84 DENLQKQ
+84 NKNLQKQ
-91 INLLNK
+91 IVLLND
-97 ASICTIDSFC
+97 ANISTIHSFC
-107 LDVIR
+107 LEVIK
-112 NNFFEIDISANARV
+112 NYFYEIGISPNFRIGDNAEIK
-126 ADSTEVTLLKQE
+126 LLKQE
-138 VLDEIFEEK
+138 TLEEVFEEL
-147 YIENNADF
+147 YEEENKDF
-155 LELIETYTK
+155 IKLVDTYCGYRNDNQLRELV
-164 YNRDEDLQDLILKI
+164 LKI
-178 YNYIQSDPFPE
+178 YNYSQSMPFPM
-189 EWLAQKVEMFNIN
+189 EWISENVDKFNITN
-202 NVNFSDTP
+202 KNDFSQTE
-210 WGKIIVESCREN
+210 WGKLLIKNFKEEAQSAATALKTVKNE
-222 LEDCILKLENL
+222 LKEDS
-233 VPQMHRFP
+233 
-241 ELEKYENAI
+241 ELEKYYITILEDIEKIEKLLKQDSWDDIYNLICNLQFEKWPISRKIQSELKDKSKQIRDKVEKPI
-250 KDDINNYTSIK
+250 KDFR
-261 NNLTNWDTA
+261 DT
-270 QQMIEN
+270 I
-276 FRNMDWP
+276 FIY
-283 RGKKVENPLK
+283 K
-293 DDAKKIRDSVK
+293 S
-304 DQYSSIKEL
+304 KEA
-313 IPYDSENAC
+313 I
-322 EDIKYMHGILKKLQD
+322 EDIYDMYKILNILEKVILK
-337 IIIEFSEKFYQ
+337 FSNKYQ
-348 KKREKNI
+348 ENKKEKNI
-355 IDFNDMEHLA
+355 IDFSDIEHFA
-365 LKVLV
+365 LKILV
-370 KKDEDGNI
+370 KKDENDNYI
-378 KGTEVAK
+378 PTEVAK
-385 RYSEKFEE
+385 IYKEKFKE
-393 IAIDEYQDSNLVQEC
+393 IAIDEYQDSNLVQEY
-408 ILTSVSKNN
+408 ILTTISNGK

-439 FLGKYNT
+439 FLQKYNS
-446 YKNEPVAG
+446 YKMPDEATNECK
-454 ENRKIQLFKNF
+454 ENTKIQLFQNF
-465 RSRKNVLD
+465 RSRSSVLD
-473 ITNIVFENIMSAKL
+473 ITNLVFDNIMSMDL
-487 GDIDYNENEYLN
+487 GGIEYNEKEYLN
-499 LGASYEE
+499 KGAEFKKAAQE
-506 IEKQDFTTQLNIID
+506 LNVAGKAELNIID

-609 FETEEIQIILSAL
+609 FETEEIQIILSVL

-737 AKDYEKASFKG
+737 AKDYEKANFKG

>member
-1 MAEVKWTKEQQE
+1 MINK
-13 AIYKKGSN
+13 
-21 ILVAA
+21 
-26 AAGSGKTAVLV
+26 
-37 ERIIKKIINDK
+37 IIKEKIDINQLL
-48 VDIDKILVV
+48 IV
-57 TFTSAAASEMRERIL
+57 TFTNAAASEMREKIL
-72 DAIYKKLEEYPE
+72 EAIYKKIEEEPE
-84 DENLQKQ
+84 NKNLQKQ
-91 INLLNK
+91 IVLLND
-97 ASICTIDSFC
+97 ANISTIHSFC
-107 LDVIR
+107 LEVIK
-112 NNFFEIDISANARV
+112 NYFYEIGISPNFRIGDNAEIK
-126 ADSTEVTLLKQE
+126 LLKQE
-138 VLDEIFEEK
+138 TLEEVFEEL
-147 YIENNADF
+147 YEEENKDF
-155 LELIETYTK
+155 IKLVDTYCGYRNDNQLRELV
-164 YNRDEDLQDLILKI
+164 LKI
-178 YNYIQSDPFPE
+178 YNYSQSMPFPM
-189 EWLAQKVEMFNIN
+189 EWISENVDKFNITN
-202 NVNFSDTP
+202 KNDFSQTE
-210 WGKIIVESCREN
+210 WGKLLIKNFKEEAQSAATALKTVKNE
-222 LEDCILKLENL
+222 LKEDS
-233 VPQMHRFP
+233 
-241 ELEKYENAI
+241 ELEKYYITILEDIEKIEKLLKQDSWDDIYNLICNLQFEKWPISRKIQSKLKDKSKQIRDKVEKPI
-250 KDDINNYTSIK
+250 KDFR
-261 NNLTNWDTA
+261 DT
-270 QQMIEN
+270 I
-276 FRNMDWP
+276 FIY
-283 RGKKVENPLK
+283 K
-293 DDAKKIRDSVK
+293 S
-304 DQYSSIKEL
+304 KEA
-313 IPYDSENAC
+313 I
-322 EDIKYMHGILKKLQD
+322 EDIYDMYKILNILEKVILK
-337 IIIEFSEKFYQ
+337 FSNKYQ
-348 KKREKNI
+348 ENKKEKNI
-355 IDFNDMEHLA
+355 IDFSDIEHFA
-365 LKVLV
+365 LKILV
-370 KKDEDGNI
+370 KKDENDNYI
-378 KGTEVAK
+378 PTEVAK
-385 RYSEKFEE
+385 IYKEKFKE
-393 IAIDEYQDSNLVQEC
+393 IAIDEYQDSNLVQEY
-408 ILTSVSKNN
+408 ILTTISNGK

-439 FLGKYNT
+439 FLQKYNS
-446 YKNEPVAG
+446 YKMPDEATNECK
-454 ENRKIQLFKNF
+454 ENTKIQLFQNF
-465 RSRKNVLD
+465 RSRSSVLD
-473 ITNIVFENIMSAKL
+473 ITNLVFDNIMSMDL
-487 GDIDYNENEYLN
+487 GGIEYNEKEYLN
-499 LGASYEE
+499 KGAEFKE
-506 IEKQDFTTQLNIID
+506 TAQELNVAGKAELNIID

-609 FETEEIQIILSAL
+609 FETEEIQIILSVL